1 MRVVISGASGLIGS
15 ALKEMLEADGNE
27 VVPLGRKH
35 FKRNIHE
42 FKEFLRETDVLIN
55 LAGAPL
61 LKRWTQSYKR
71 KLRSSRIDSSEKIY
85 TAFKLL
91 KDRPIVYIAASAIG
105 IYETSEKIH
114 SEESQSFD
122 PNFIGHLVQDWE
134 KCNLQFAG
142 LHNVRV
148 VIMRLGVVLSQK
160 GGAFPTMARPFKMG
174 LGGRI
179 GKGLQPL
186 SFIHIDDLKN
196 AIQYFITNNSVNG
209 IHNLVAPNPVSNKE
223 FSKALGKA
231 LKRPGFFVVPRF
243 ILRLLYGGASSI
255 MVDAPRVIPMKLL
268 SDGFSFNFPDIE
280 SALTDLTNK
289 DKPAVAQK

>member
-15 ALKEMLEADGNE
+15 ALKEMFEAEGHE

-42 FKEFLRETDVLIN
+42 FKEFFREADVLIN

-71 KLRSSRIDSSEKIY
+71 KLRSSRVDTSEKIY

-91 KDRPIVYIAASAIG
+91 KDRPLLYIAASAIG

-122 PNFIGHLVQDWE
+122 PNFVGHLVQDWE
-134 KCNLQFAG
+134 KCNLQFTG
-142 LHNVRV
+142 LHNIRV
-148 VIMRLGVVLSQK
+148 VIMRLGVVLAKK

-174 LGGRI
+174 VGGRI
-179 GKGLQPL
+179 GKGMQPL
-186 SFIHIDDLKN
+186 SFIHIKDLMN
-196 AIQYFITNNSVNG
+196 AIQYFINNKNANG
-209 IHNLVAPNPVSNKE
+209 IYNLVAPKPVTNKE
-223 FSKALGKA
+223 FSKALGKV
-231 LKRPGFFVVPRF
+231 LKRPSFFIVPPF
-243 ILRLLYGGASSI
+243 ILRLLYGEASSI
-255 MVDAPRVIPMKLL
+255 MVNAPWVIPEKLQ
-268 SDGFSFNFPDIE
+268 SNGFKFDYPDIE
-280 SALTDLTNK
+280 SALGDLT
-289 DKPAVAQK
+289 QKHPGG